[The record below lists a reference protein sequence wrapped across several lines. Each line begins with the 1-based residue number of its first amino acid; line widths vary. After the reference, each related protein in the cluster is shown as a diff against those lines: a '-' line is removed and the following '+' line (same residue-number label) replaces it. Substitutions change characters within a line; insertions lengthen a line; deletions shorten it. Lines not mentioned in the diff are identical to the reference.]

1 MPEEVTMADPLK
13 IVIVGGVAAGPKAAA
28 RARRLHPR
36 ASITILEKG
45 DYISYSAC
53 GLPFLISGE
62 IPDVKH
68 LLASPVGVMRD
79 AEFFRT
85 VKDIDFLTGK
95 EALAID
101 RAAKTVQVR
110 DVATSQTEIYPYDK
124 LVLATGALPVRP
136 RVPGIDVG
144 NVFVIRQP
152 RDGLAIMAALA
163 EHKPRR
169 AALIGAGAI
178 GLEVAEALVD
188 WGVEVTV
195 VEAQDRVF
203 PALLDFEMG
212 ALVQRHLESKS
223 IKVRTGETV
232 TALGSD
238 EDGLLNRVYTSKGE
252 FPAELAV
259 VAVGVRP
266 NVDLARDSGLAIGE
280 TGAIQVDQ
288 ELRTSDPDI
297 YAGGDCAENWHRLL
311 KRPVMVSSGQL
322 ANIQGRIIGTN
333 ITGGHMVYQGMVG
346 TAVAKVFDYTVGATG
361 LSETAAKQAGFEV
374 TSILA
379 PGLDHAHYLPDAL
392 FVGLK
397 MVADRVTGRVL
408 GVQVVGPG
416 NGAKRL
422 DVAAAAITLGATV
435 QDFTQFNLGYS
446 PPYSVAIDL
455 LVNAAQVM
463 QNKLTGVAQ
472 TVSPLQVQELTD
484 QGEDFMLLDVRTP
497 AEFQRERLKHP
508 KAFAMPLGRLRDKAL
523 TLPKDKLYI
532 PFCQYSLRGY
542 EAEKILEGLG
552 FTRVKFMDGGV
563 AHWPFERE
571 SSKEEN
577 Q

>member
-1 MPEEVTMADPLK
+1 MPEPLK

-28 RARRLHPR
+28 RARRLDPQ

-79 AEFFRT
+79 VEYFRK
-85 VKDIDFLTGK
+85 VKDINFLTGK
-95 EALAID
+95 EVLAID
-101 RAAKTVQVR
+101 RAVKVVKVR
-110 DVATSQTEIYPYDK
+110 DVATSQEETYPYDK

-136 RVPGIDVG
+136 KVPGIDVE

-152 RDGLAIMAALA
+152 RDGLAIMAAL
-163 EHKPRR
+163 EERKPRR

-178 GLEVAEALVD
+178 GLEVAEALLD
-188 WGVEVTV
+188 WGVQVTV
-195 VEAQDRVF
+195 VEAMDQVF
-203 PALLDFEMG
+203 PGLLDFEMG
-212 ALVQRHLESKS
+212 ALLKKHLE
-223 IKVRTGETV
+223 IKGIRVLTGEAATS
-232 TALGSD
+232 LGSD
-238 EDGLLNRVYTSKGE
+238 EDGRLNRVYTSKGE

-266 NVDLARDSGLAIGE
+266 NVELARAAGLALGE
-280 TGAIQVDQ
+280 TGGIKVDQ
-288 ELRTSDPDI
+288 ELRTSDPNI
-297 YAGGDCAENWHRLL
+297 YAGGDCAENFHRLL
-311 KRPVMVSSGQL
+311 NRPVFVSSGQL

-333 ITGGHMVYQGMVG
+333 LAGGRAVYQGMVG
-346 TAVAKVFDYTVGATG
+346 TAVAKIFDYTVGVTG
-361 LSETAAKQAGFEV
+361 LSEAAAKEAGFEV
-374 TSILA
+374 ATVLV

-397 MVADRVTGRVL
+397 MVADKSTGRVL

-416 NGAKRL
+416 DGAKRL
-422 DVAAAAITLGATV
+422 DVAAASITLGATV
-435 QDFTQFNLGYS
+435 EEFTQFNLGYS

-463 QNKLTGVAQ
+463 QNKLNGVAQ
-472 TVSPLQVQELTD
+472 SVSPLEVQELTD
-484 QGEDFMLLDVRTP
+484 RGEDFLLLDVRTP
-497 AEFQRERLKHP
+497 AEFRQERLMHP
-508 KAFAMPLGRLRDKAL
+508 KSFAIPLGRLREKAQA
-523 TLPKDKLYI
+523 LPKDKLYI
-532 PFCQYSLRGY
+532 PFCQFSLRGY

-552 FTRVKFMDGGV
+552 FKHVKYMEGGV
-563 AHWPFERE
+563 THWPFELERGKGE
-571 SSKEEN
+571 KE
-577 Q
+577 

>member
-1 MPEEVTMADPLK
+1 MPETLK

-28 RARRLHPR
+28 RARRLDPQ
-36 ASITILEKG
+36 AAITILEKG

-62 IPDVKH
+62 IPDVTH

-79 AEFFRT
+79 AGYFQK
-85 VKDIDFLTGK
+85 VKNINFLTGK
-95 EALAID
+95 EVLAID
-101 RAAKTVQVR
+101 RSAKVVQVR
-110 DVATSQTEIYPYDK
+110 DRATATTETYPYDK

-136 RVPGIDVG
+136 RVPGIDVE

-152 RDGLAIMAALA
+152 RDGLAIMAALE

-195 VEAQDRVF
+195 VEARESVF
-203 PALLDFEMG
+203 PGLLDFEMG
-212 ALVQRHLESKS
+212 ALVKNHLESKGV
-223 IKVRTGETV
+223 KVRVGEAATSF
-232 TALGSD
+232 GSD
-238 EDGLLNRVYTSKGE
+238 EDGHLNWVYTSKGE

-259 VAVGVRP
+259 VAVGVKP
-266 NVDLARDSGLAIGE
+266 NVDLAVAAGLTLGE
-280 TGAIQVDQ
+280 TGAIKVDP
-288 ELRTSDPDI
+288 EMRTSDPDI
-297 YAGGDCAENWHRLL
+297 YAGGDCVEAFHRLL
-311 KRPVMVSSGQL
+311 QRPVAVSSGQQ

-333 ITGGHMVYQGMVG
+333 LAGGHAIYQGMIG

-361 LSETAAKQAGFEV
+361 LSEAAAKEAG
-374 TSILA
+374 LA
-379 PGLDHAHYLPDAL
+379 VETVLVPGLDHAHYLPDAL

-397 MVADRVTGRVL
+397 MVADKATGRVL

-416 NGAKRL
+416 DGAKRL

-435 QDFTQFNLGYS
+435 EDFTQFNLGYS

-463 QNKLTGVAQ
+463 QNKLTGLAHGL
-472 TVSPLQVQELTD
+472 SPLKVQELTD
-484 QGEDFMLLDVRTP
+484 RGADFLLLDVRTP
-497 AEFQRERLKHP
+497 AEYRGERLKHP
-508 KAFAMPLGRLRDKAL
+508 KAFAMPLGRLREKAAD
-523 TLPKDKLYI
+523 LPKDKLYI
-532 PFCQYSLRGY
+532 PFCQQSLRGY
-542 EAEKILEGLG
+542 EAAKILEGLG
-552 FTRVKFMDGGV
+552 FKNVKFMDGGV
-563 AHWPFERE
+563 THWPFELERG
-571 SSKEEN
+571 KPGKA
-577 Q
+577 

>member
-1 MPEEVTMADPLK
+1 MSDPLK

-28 RARRLHPR
+28 RARRLDPR

-79 AEFFRT
+79 VDYFRQ
-85 VKDIDFLTGK
+85 VKDISFLTGK
-95 EALAID
+95 EVLAID
-101 RAAKTVQVR
+101 RAAKVVKVR
-110 DVATSQTEIYPYDK
+110 DMATSQEETYPYDK

-136 RVPGIDVG
+136 KVPGIDVE

-152 RDGLAIMAALA
+152 RDGLAIMAALE

-188 WGVEVTV
+188 WGVQVTV
-195 VEAQDRVF
+195 VEAMDQVF
-203 PALLDFEMG
+203 PGLLDFEMG
-212 ALVQRHLESKS
+212 ALLKRHLESKGV
-223 IKVRTGETV
+223 KVLTGEAATS
-232 TALGSD
+232 LGSD
-238 EDGLLNRVYTSKGE
+238 GDGHLNRVYTSKGE

-259 VAVGVRP
+259 VAVGVKP
-266 NVDLARDSGLAIGE
+266 NVELARAAGLALGT
-280 TGAIQVDQ
+280 TGAIQVDREQ
-288 ELRTSDPDI
+288 RTSDPDI
-297 YAGGDCAENWHRLL
+297 YAGGDCAETYHRLL
-311 KRPVMVSSGQL
+311 NRPVVVSSGQQ

-333 ITGGHMVYQGMVG
+333 LTGGHQAYQGMVG
-346 TAVAKVFDYTVGATG
+346 TAVARVFDYTVGATG
-361 LSETAAKQAGFEV
+361 LSEAAAKQAGFEV
-374 TSILA
+374 ATVLV
-379 PGLDHAHYLPDAL
+379 PGLDHAHYLPDAQ

-397 MVADRVTGRVL
+397 MVADQATGIML

-416 NGAKRL
+416 DGAKRL
-422 DVAAAAITLGATV
+422 DVAAAAITMGATV
-435 QDFTQFNLGYS
+435 DDFTQFNLGYS

-472 TVSPLQVQELTD
+472 TVSPLEVQALTD
-484 QGEDFMLLDVRTP
+484 RGEDFMLLDVRTQ
-497 AEFQRERLKHP
+497 AEFKRERLKHP
-508 KAFAMPLGRLRDKAL
+508 KAFAMPLARLRDKAH

-532 PFCQYSLRGY
+532 PFCQQSLRGY

-552 FTRVKFMDGGV
+552 FKNVKFMDGGV
-563 AHWPFERE
+563 THWPFELERG
-571 SSKEEN
+571 KEKKP
-577 Q
+577 